1 MGGFEGGLAGGL
13 DGGLEG
19 GLDGG
24 FDGGLIGVDA
34 DEVDAVPAWQPSKP
48 LNSVPKAIEMKRSPR
63 KLCAKLWCERVN
75 GVPAA
80 GTAIAKGGT
89 EFFLQEERFEA
100 CTLPSRSPTG
110 LAACEQRYLNKYYV
124 P

>member
-24 FDGGLIGVDA
+24 FDGGLIGVEGELPVA
-34 DEVDAVPAWQPSKP
+34 DEVDAVPALQPSKP
-48 LNSVPKAIEMKRSPR
+48 LNSVPTAIEMKRSPR
-63 KLCAKLWCERVN
+63 RLCAKLWCERVN

-80 GTAIAKGGT
+80 GTAIAEGST
-89 EFFLQEERFEA
+89 EFFLQEERFGA
-100 CTLPSRSPTG
+100 
-110 LAACEQRYLNKYYV
+110 
-124 P
+124 